1 MLEKKWWSVIS
12 KRKRGF
18 ADSLWMLFFYFIS
31 VFYGMGPFFKRVL
44 YKMRIL
50 KPYSFS
56 KKIISVG
63 NITIGGSGKTPF
75 VEELSKRIM
84 KTGKE
89 VLIVEKGYKR
99 EKKGSFDVV
108 SDGEKI
114 LLKAAE
120 AGDEAYMLARSLSNA
135 KIVVSSDKVK
145 GIERGI
151 DMFSPDVV
159 LLDDGFQ
166 KRYALPKAYNV
177 VLLNALNPIG
187 YNRIFPAGML
197 RESVSSLKYAETVVI
212 TNTNLVENPEFIEKI
227 KEVVLKYNKNARI
240 FESEH
245 QPKYLYSITTLEKE
259 NLSVLKG
266 RKIISFSSIGSPAGF
281 EATLKGLGAKIIASL
296 RFRDHH
302 KFKRAE
308 IKGIINLLERTQATM
323 IVTTEKDEVRINRKF
338 LENTKIHALKIGMMI
353 KNIKE
358 LEKRL
363 RIT

>member
-1 MLEKKWWSVIS
+1 MLEKKWWAVIS

-18 ADSLWMLFFYFIS
+18 KDSLWMVLFYLISLFF
-31 VFYGMGPFFKRVL
+31 GMGPVLKRIM
-44 YKMRIL
+44 YKLKIL
-50 KPYSFS
+50 KPYYFP

-75 VEELSKRIM
+75 VEELSKRLGR
-84 KTGKE
+84 TGKD

-99 EKKGSFDVV
+99 EKKNGFDVV

-114 LLKAAE
+114 LLKAPE
-120 AGDEAYMLARSLSNA
+120 AGDEAYMLARSLSNV
-135 KIVVSSDKVK
+135 KIVVSSDKIK
-145 GIERGI
+145 GISRGI

-166 KRYALPKAYNV
+166 KRNAIPKAHNV
-177 VLLNALNPIG
+177 VLLNALNPLG
-187 YNRIFPAGML
+187 YNRIFPAGTL
-197 RESVSSLKYAETVVI
+197 REPVSALKHAETVVI
-212 TNTNLVENPEFIEKI
+212 TNTNLIQDPELADKI
-227 KEVVLKYNKNARI
+227 KSVVLKYNRNAKV

-245 QPKYLYSITTLEKE
+245 QPKYLYNITTLEKE
-259 NLSVLKG
+259 NLSVLKNK
-266 RKIISFSSIGSPAGF
+266 KIIVFSSIGSPAGF
-281 EATLKGLGAKIIASL
+281 EALLKSLGAKIIVSL

-308 IKGIINLLERTQATM
+308 IKGIASLLGKTQAAM

-338 LENTKIHALKIGMMI
+338 LDNTKFHALKIGMMI
-353 KNIKE
+353 KNVKE